1 MELPDKSHPP
11 RRQKR
16 KEAPLRMGIML
27 STAGLEL
34 GVAVAI
40 GAFAGQYLD
49 EYFSTETP
57 WFTMALLLAGISAGF
72 LNLYRLVNR
81 AKNKYFNESN
91 DDNES
96 PFQRS

>member
-1 MELPDKSHPP
+1 M
-11 RRQKR
+11 
-16 KEAPLRMGIML
+16 RMGIML

-40 GAFAGQYLD
+40 GAFGGQYLD
-49 EYFSTETP
+49 SYFETETP
-57 WFTMALLLAGISAGF
+57 WFTMALLIAGVCAGF

-81 AKNKYFNESN
+81 AKNKYFDNQN
-91 DDNES
+91 HDNES